1 MPRPNSWCVKYIT
14 LMSNRTFDAFFA
26 VGVKILH
33 CIRFIILLI
42 LYSLFDYTV
51 TLFLKTLVLVK
62 TFSQAYH
69 YSKYRYII
77 FNFPWNGCFAGFC
90 IMRKCISLV
99 IFPFYHST
107 GTKWRIATITSPL
120 FGSKSKHEN
129 KMLLS
134 IDVFSKGEACSQSKP
149 QLHEWQ
155 LWKTINREGVR

>member
-1 MPRPNSWCVKYIT
+1 MTIIWLWSLALMRNFCVWIWY
-14 LMSNRTFDAFFA
+14 
-26 VGVKILH
+26 GV
-33 CIRFIILLI
+33 
-42 LYSLFDYTV
+42 
-51 TLFLKTLVLVK
+51 FLKTLVLVK
-62 TFSQAYH
+62 TFFQAYH
-69 YSKYRYII
+69 YLKYRYII
-77 FNFPWNGCFAGFC
+77 FRFPMKRMFC
-90 IMRKCISLV
+90 RFLHNEKMHLPRHISL
-99 IFPFYHST
+99 YHST